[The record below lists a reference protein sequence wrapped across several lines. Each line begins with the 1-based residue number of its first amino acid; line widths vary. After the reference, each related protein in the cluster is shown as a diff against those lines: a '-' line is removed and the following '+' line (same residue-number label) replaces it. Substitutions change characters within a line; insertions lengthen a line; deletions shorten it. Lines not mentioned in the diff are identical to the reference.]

1 MPVIC
6 VSVSRIHYWCIIRLY
21 IGILL
26 LRGTP
31 FFRLDFQALLIVLLR
46 NYGSGPDRKFFD
58 K

>member
-1 MPVIC
+1 MGL
-6 VSVSRIHYWCIIRLY
+6 IRLY
-21 IGILL
+21 IGIPLL
-26 LRGTP
+26 KGTP